1 MKGERLTHQES
12 IFQQFISLVNSY
24 SKTERN
30 VGFYADKLCLTP
42 PLPEHPHPADQPTNS
57 NGLDKP
63 VHYTRS

>member
-42 PLPEHPHPADQPTNS
+42 RYTERHANTDRKSTRLNS
-57 NGLDKP
+57 S
-63 VHYTRS
+63 HAT